1 MVHSSARD
9 VALLALCQALFLTA
23 TSAVIV
29 AAPLIGYGLAE
40 EKVLA
45 TLPIGVQ
52 MVMMMAA
59 TVPASLLMKRIG
71 RREGFTV
78 GAAIGL
84 VGALVG
90 FWGIMAADFALF
102 CVGTGLIGT
111 FNGFA
116 QYYRYAAADA
126 ASEAFKSRA
135 ISLVLAGGVIAS
147 VGPLLADWSQDLFAP
162 IAFAGI
168 FVAVAAIYVMTL
180 VVLRF
185 ITIPPPDQEERS
197 STGRPLLQIMRQPI
211 FIIAV
216 LGSVVG
222 FAMMSLL
229 MTAIPLSMHFLRLRL
244 LGVGADDPVARARH
258 VRTFVR
264 HRSPDQALRHDD
276 HHGRRRTLDRALRR
290 RKP

>member
-216 LGSVVG
+216 LGSVVR
-222 FAMMSLL
+222 LRHDV
-229 MTAIPLSMHFLRLRL
+229 TADDRDPALHALLRLRL

-276 HHGRRRTLDRALRR
+276 RHGRRRTLDRALRR